1 MGTRRRSGEPSRREV
16 TEVGGWTVNVTVH
29 PLGTWRPFNPACAAW
44 IGQDRGLAWSLSFSG
59 GSPIAPW
66 SFGHAGF
73 HHDAGVAEVVVA
85 IEL

>member
-1 MGTRRRSGEPSRREV
+1 MRWERGGALASL
-16 TEVGGWTVNVTVH
+16 VGVNRGRGWTVNELPSTPWV
-29 PLGTWRPFNPACAAW
+29 PGGAAW

>member
-1 MGTRRRSGEPSRREV
+1 MNYRPPLGYLEAVQSGMCGLDWPRSRSGLV
-16 TEVGGWTVNVTVH
+16 VIV
-29 PLGTWRPFNPACAAW
+29 LGR
-44 IGQDRGLAWSLSFSG
+44 Q
-59 GSPIAPW
+59 PIAPW